1 MYIYCLTQAKTLNY
15 YKKDPSSRQGE
26 RLTTNKTETVL
37 LTTNI
42 WSRALEGPNAKMD
55 WLTDR
60 QM

>member
-55 WLTDR
+55 
-60 QM
+60 